1 MRLFGYHPDRF
12 AHVQRLAALDPQTD
26 DHEIYRTTALMEF
39 PWEMRFGLNL
49 AFYRTFAAP
58 RIAALLA
65 RTGEMEREPQK
76 RAMDSG
82 LFMYELI
89 EHGLDHERGK
99 EVVRR
104 LNQMHRRWDIDNEDN
119 LYVLAA
125 FVVAPTRFIDENGW
139 RNLTPVEREA
149 AANFY
154 RQLGRHMAIRD
165 LPKSYGDF
173 AALFDAYEDRHLQ
186 PTAEARRLMAAT
198 ERVLADRLP
207 RPLRPVAAPALGALV
222 DDRLRRCLGVRPAG
236 LAVRFVVRAAL
247 VGRAALVRRQPPRTS
262 SWFEP
267 GRATSVYPEGYQMS
281 TLGPVR

>member
-1 MRLFGYHPDRF
+1 MRLLGYHPDRF

-65 RTGEMEREPQK
+65 HTGEMERQPQK

-82 LFMYELI
+82 MFMYELI

-104 LNQMHRRWDIDNEDN
+104 LNQMHRRWDIDNEDYV
-119 LYVLAA
+119 YVLAA

-139 RNLTPVEREA
+139 RKLTPVEREA
-149 AANFY
+149 TASFY

-165 LPKSYGDF
+165 LPESAG
-173 AALFDAYEDRHLQ
+173 
-186 PTAEARRLMAAT
+186 PRRKL
-198 ERVLADRLP
+198 V
-207 RPLRPVAAPALGALV
+207 LRP
-222 DDRLRRCLGVRPAG
+222 
-236 LAVRFVVRAAL
+236 
-247 VGRAALVRRQPPRTS
+247 
-262 SWFEP
+262 
-267 GRATSVYPEGYQMS
+267 
-281 TLGPVR
+281 